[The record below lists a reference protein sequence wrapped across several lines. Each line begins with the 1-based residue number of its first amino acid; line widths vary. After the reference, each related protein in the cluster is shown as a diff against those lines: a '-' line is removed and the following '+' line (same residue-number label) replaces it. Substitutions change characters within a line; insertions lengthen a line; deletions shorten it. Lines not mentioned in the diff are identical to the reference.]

1 MADSEDTEDFSAKLQ
16 SLQQIWE
23 SLGPGFYSWF
33 FKYHAQKFKECFTR
47 LTQEHLEINTRYYNN
62 NLELKHRQQKKKLRD
77 LNISGDISQVAGA
90 LEKWIEENYYN
101 EIVLAIR
108 GLGKYRLAPGFTV
121 FLVES
126 VLWSRWSTGKREQNM
141 KRFFEFTPKPS
152 ETYQKPA
159 NGGKKSNRDASSKR
173 RCLEPE
179 PELFVDR
186 IADKGTITPIKLA
199 KSKNLA
205 NDWEKYKFK

>member
-1 MADSEDTEDFSAKLQ
+1 
-16 SLQQIWE
+16 
-23 SLGPGFYSWF
+23 
-33 FKYHAQKFKECFTR
+33 
-47 LTQEHLEINTRYYNN
+47 
-62 NLELKHRQQKKKLRD
+62 
-77 LNISGDISQVAGA
+77 
-90 LEKWIEENYYN
+90 
-101 EIVLAIR
+101 
-108 GLGKYRLAPGFTV
+108 
-121 FLVES
+121 
-126 VLWSRWSTGKREQNM
+126 M